1 VAPRRQQ
8 AEERREQILDSALRV
23 FSQKGFAGASIRH
36 IAREAGIT
44 EGLIYH
50 YFESKEQLQQA
61 CWKERSWHS
70 HVERILATA
79 DGKPVEQVLREIVAD
94 FLDTLRE
101 HGPNIRMC
109 VAEMQRN
116 AEMAAEQVEK
126 IEQTS
131 GLIYRFLRARQDA
144 GELRADAE
152 VGMAAGLLL
161 GCAHSLFLIWGDA
174 DAERWNRMTHDLVEH
189 GVDSVL
195 HGIAARAASV

>member
-1 VAPRRQQ
+1 MSIPVAPRRQQ
-8 AEERREQILDSALRV
+8 AEERREQILDAALHS
-23 FSQKGFAGASIRH
+23 FSQKGFAGASIRD

-50 YFESKEQLQQA
+50 YFESKEKLQEA

-70 HVERILATA
+70 HVERILSTA

-116 AEMAAEQVEK
+116 ADMAAEHVER

-131 GLIYRFLRARQDA
+131 GLIKSFLRSRQDV
-144 GELRADAE
+144 GELRAGVE
-152 VGMAAGLLL
+152 VGTAAGLLL
-161 GCAHSLFLIWGDA
+161 GCANSLFLIWGDT
-174 DAERWNRMTHDLVEH
+174 DAERWNRMSRDLVEH
-189 GVDSVL
+189 GVDTVL
-195 HGIAARAASV
+195 HGISA

>member
-1 VAPRRQQ
+1 MSIPLAPRRQH
-8 AEERREQILDSALRV
+8 AEERREQILDAALRV
-23 FSQKGFAGASIRH
+23 FSQKGFAGASVRD

-61 CWKERSWHS
+61 CWRERSWHS
-70 HVERILATA
+70 HVERILSTA
-79 DGKPVEQVLREIVAD
+79 QDKPVAAVLREIVAD
-94 FLDTLRE
+94 FLETLRE

-131 GLIYRFLRARQDA
+131 GLIYQFLSVRQEA
-144 GELRADAE
+144 GELRASAN
-152 VGMAAGLLL
+152 VGTAAGLLL
-161 GCAHSLFLIWGDA
+161 GCANSLFLIWGDT
-174 DAERWNRMTHDLVEH
+174 DAERWDRMSRDLVEH
-189 GVDSVL
+189 GVDTVL
-195 HGIAARAASV
+195 HGIAV